1 MKLRR
6 LITLKLLIC
15 IFGGAVLTPLLL
27 WALPLIIPSSDKVPG
42 SAIPVLASIGA
53 VYGGFLGILWTYRLN
68 DGHNRAAQVLYTIGF
83 LLGGV
88 FGFIFGILTVST
100 DLNVTI
106 LSGVIGLFVGSA
118 TVVLLGPALRR
129 KLNG

>member
-6 LITLKLLIC
+6 LVTLKLLTC
-15 IFGGAVLTPLLL
+15 IFGGAVFTPALLC
-27 WALPLIIPSSDKVPG
+27 AIPLIMPWTKKVPV

-53 VYGGFLGILWTYRLN
+53 VYGGFCGILWAYRPTMDN
-68 DGHNRAAQVLYTIGF
+68 NRAVQVFYTIGF

-88 FGFIFGILTVST
+88 FGFIFGILTALT

-106 LSGVIGLFVGSA
+106 LSGVIGLFVAST
-118 TVVLLGPALRR
+118 TVVLLGQALRR